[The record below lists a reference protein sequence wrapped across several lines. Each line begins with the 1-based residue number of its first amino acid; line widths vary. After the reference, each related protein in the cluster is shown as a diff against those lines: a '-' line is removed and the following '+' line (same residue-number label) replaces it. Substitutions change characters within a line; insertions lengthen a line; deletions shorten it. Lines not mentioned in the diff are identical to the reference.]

1 MGMPPRSMRGKP
13 RIDLGGAQ
21 KLAGDDRAQA
31 LTPSRGRETGSAVLL
46 IRSAIAEAKE
56 RPFSA
61 KQSCATKQGS
71 GASTVKQIS
80 GAEDP
85 DQIIGDL
92 ACR

>member
-1 MGMPPRSMRGKP
+1 MPPRSMRGLP
-13 RIDLGGAQ
+13 RIDLGETQ
-21 KLAGDDRAQA
+21 TLAGGDRAHA
-31 LTPSRGRETGSAVLL
+31 LTPSRGRETGFAVLL

-61 KQSCATKQGS
+61 KQSSATKQGS

-85 DQIIGDL
+85 D
-92 ACR
+92 